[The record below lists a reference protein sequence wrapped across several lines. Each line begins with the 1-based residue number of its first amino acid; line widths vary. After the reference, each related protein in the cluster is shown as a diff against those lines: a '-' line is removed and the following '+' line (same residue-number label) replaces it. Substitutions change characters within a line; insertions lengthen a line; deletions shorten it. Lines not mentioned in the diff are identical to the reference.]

1 MLHRSCLSRKD
12 VVVRRPDCG
21 IQLPRNN
28 VQILIEQ
35 IGMYIEIHACPCM
48 AEHPLDGFDI
58 GAGADSQTG
67 GGVTESDLLL
77 LRRIGWRRVDAA
89 QDPREP
95 VDAEL
100 EFVAGVIV
108 GRGIER
114 NVPWAL
120 RGGQG

>member
-1 MLHRSCLSRKD
+1 
-12 VVVRRPDCG
+12 
-21 IQLPRNN
+21 
-28 VQILIEQ
+28 
-35 IGMYIEIHACPCM
+35 M

-77 LRRIGWRRVDAA
+77 LRRSGRRWVDAP
-89 QDPREP
+89 QNPGEP
-95 VDAEL
+95 VDTEL

-108 GRGIER
+108 GGGIER

>member
-1 MLHRSCLSRKD
+1 M
-12 VVVRRPDCG
+12 
-21 IQLPRNN
+21 PRNN

-35 IGMYIEIHACPCM
+35 IGIYIESHACPGM
-48 AEHPLDGFDI
+48 AEHPLDGFDM
-58 GAGADSQTG
+58 GADADSQTG

-77 LRRIGWRRVDAA
+77 LRRSGWRRVDAP
-89 QDPREP
+89 QDPGEP

-100 EFVAGVIV
+100 EFVAGVVV

-114 NVPWAL
+114 NVPGAL